1 MQVDEQFDPK
11 RKANKNNWFS
21 ACLRMQAGNTDK
33 ENRQMKKAK
42 KGKQVKLDSKDGI
55 IALARQKVRNMEG
68 EYVALHKKHDQL
80 TRQAQEVT
88 NRMIAR
94 KGAIDEFNKFIEET
108 GRESMTNGKKKPAKK
123 KKTAKKK

>member
-1 MQVDEQFDPK
+1 
-11 RKANKNNWFS
+11 
-21 ACLRMQAGNTDK
+21 
-33 ENRQMKKAK
+33 MKKAK

-55 IALARQKVRNMEG
+55 IAMAQQKVRNMEG

-80 TRQAQEVT
+80 QRQAQEVT

-123 KKTAKKK
+123 KKTAKKKRG